1 MYNGQV
7 AHVVL
12 GSNQQTN
19 KPSKMVACA
28 STVRGLREAMWCV
41 GVLYLARWRL
51 ALHTLRLA
59 S

>member
-1 MYNGQV
+1 LCWV
-7 AHVVL
+7 
-12 GSNQQTN
+12 QTN

-28 STVRGLREAMWCV
+28 STVRGLREAMWCA